1 MNTTREVQDDM
12 HTNPSEDTASR
23 DSSGWSA
30 TSYRNVASYVY
41 SSEATAS
48 VLQLLD
54 ARPGEKILDFG
65 CGSGE
70 VTAEIA
76 RLVGPQGFVVGV
88 DTSESM
94 VSRFNA
100 FADARKLTIPDHE
113 GSRDNRVTG
122 NSSHQM

>member
-1 MNTTREVQDDM
+1 MTQT
-12 HTNPSEDTASR
+12 EDTASR
-23 DSSGWSA
+23 DTSGWSA
-30 TSYRNVASYVY
+30 TTYRNVASYVY
-41 SSEATAS
+41 SSEATLS

-76 RLVGPQGFVVGV
+76 QLVGPQGIVVGV

-94 VSRFNA
+94 VSSASA
-100 FADARKLTIPDHE
+100 FAEARKLTIPDCE

-122 NSSHQM
+122 ASNSLHQL

>member
-1 MNTTREVQDDM
+1 MITSQGAQDDQ
-12 HTNPSEDTASR
+12 HNPSEDMASR
-23 DSSGWSA
+23 DTSGWSA

-76 RLVGPQGFVVGV
+76 RLVGLQGMVVGV

-94 VSRFNA
+94 VSRATA

-113 GSRDNRVTG
+113 SSRDNRVAG
-122 NSSHQM
+122 DFPHQM